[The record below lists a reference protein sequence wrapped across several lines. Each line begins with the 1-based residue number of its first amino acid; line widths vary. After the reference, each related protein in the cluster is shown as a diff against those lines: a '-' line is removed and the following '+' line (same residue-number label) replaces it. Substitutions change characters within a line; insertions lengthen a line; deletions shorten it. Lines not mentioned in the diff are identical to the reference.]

1 MNYYQ
6 MILFLLKSKIL
17 FHLIFRDKDNEYTP
31 CDILILDGKVI
42 VNESLLTGEATPQMK
57 DSILSLQDDVV
68 LDMKVHKRNIIF
80 GGTKVLL
87 SESGDRFKPP
97 NNGCVGIVLRTGFET
112 SQGKLIRTI
121 LFASERVTANN
132 SEALL
137 FILILLIFA
146 MISSSY
152 VLYTGLQDQNR
163 KLFKLILNCVMIIT
177 SVVPPELPFELS
189 LAVNN
194 SLLYLSQLGIFCTEP
209 FRIPFA
215 GKVDYCCFDKTG
227 TLTTDK
233 MILKGIHKD
242 QTKYS
247 KLVLSG
253 CHSLIHIDG
262 QTVGDP
268 MEVAGLNGSDFTL
281 NKDFSIVNNLSK
293 KKYKIVKR
301 FPFTSELKRMT
312 TIIQPTDKGYIGLT
326 KGAPE
331 ILKEMFEK
339 VPDDYDETYQTLM
352 NNGFRVIALGY
363 KNITNDRVSREEIEK
378 DLQFSGFAT
387 FQSDIKQDTFSTIQN
402 LLLSN
407 HKCIMIT
414 GDNVLTGAHVGKE
427 LNFIDKPIIILTKNN
442 DSCEW
447 ISSLDN
453 QKFSMDSVEIKNN
466 YSLCVSGDALSI
478 VLLKDPHWLERW
490 VRDVK
495 IFARVDPDQKELIL
509 VTLKKLGHSTLM
521 CGDGTNDT
529 GALKQA
535 DIGVA
540 LLDGI
545 TDQEWEKLSKK
556 PKPLDMKKKSIS
568 EMMQEESNVVRLG
581 DASIASPFTSK
592 KSSILSTSHILRQ
605 GRCTLVTTIQM
616 YKILAIN
623 SLISAYSLSVLYME
637 GVKFGDYQMMISGM
651 FVAVLFL
658 FISRSKPLEILS
670 NERPDTSIFS
680 PFVILSI
687 LFQSILNIIVL
698 IYSSQEI
705 KLLMTKPIDPDS
717 EFAPSAFN
725 TVVFLVTT
733 IQTLLTFINNYKGH
747 PFLQSITENKGLLAI
762 LVAHSL
768 LLTILVTEISP
779 SFNEYFQLAL
789 LGDFKYF
796 LIKLLL
802 FNIFASLIFEF
813 ILKQIRK
820 LLGK

>member
-1 MNYYQ
+1 M
-6 MILFLLKSKIL
+6 M
-17 FHLIFRDKDNEYTP
+17 P
-31 CDILILDGKVI
+31 CDVLILDGKVI
-42 VNESLLTGEATPQMK
+42 VNESLLTGESTPQMK
-57 DSILSLQDDVV
+57 DSIATLSDDVN
-68 LDMKVHKRNIIF
+68 LDMKLHKRNIIF

-87 SESGDRFKPP
+87 SESGDKFKPP

-121 LFASERVTANN
+121 LFSSERVTANN
-132 SEALL
+132 AEALL

-146 MISSSY
+146 IISSGY
-152 VLYTGLQDQNR
+152 VLYNGLIHQNR
-163 KLFKLILNCVMIIT
+163 KLFKLLLNCVMIIT

-233 MILKGIHKD
+233 MILKGIHND
-242 QTKYS
+242 ETKFA
-247 KLVLSG
+247 KVILSG
-253 CHSLIHIDG
+253 CNSLIHIDG

-268 MEVAGLNGSDFTL
+268 MEVAALNGSDFSL
-281 NKDFSIVNNLSK
+281 NKDFTIVNNVSR

-301 FPFTSELKRMT
+301 FPFSSELKRMS
-312 TIIQPTDKGYIGLT
+312 TILNTDKGYVGLI

-331 ILKEMFEK
+331 MLKDMFEK
-339 VPDDYDETYQTLM
+339 IPKDYDETYKSFM
-352 NNGFRVIALGY
+352 NNGFRVIALGH
-363 KNITNDRVSREEIEK
+363 KNVSNDRITREELEK
-378 DLQFSGFAT
+378 DLVFSGFAI

-402 LLLSN
+402 LLSSN
-407 HKCIMIT
+407 HSCIMIT

-427 LNFIDKPIIILTKNN
+427 LNFIDKPIIVLTKK
-442 DSCEW
+442 DDTCEW
-447 ISSLDN
+447 VSQLDE
-453 QKFSMDSVEIKNN
+453 KRFSMDSTEVKKE

-478 VLLKDPHWLERW
+478 AMLKDSKWLEKW

-545 TDQEWEKLSKK
+545 TEQDWEKMSKK
-556 PKPLDMKKKSIS
+556 PKPIIDMKKKSIS
-568 EMMQEESNVVRLG
+568 DVMQEESNVVKLG

-592 KSSILSTSHILRQ
+592 KSSILSTSHIIRQ

-658 FISRSKPLEILS
+658 FISRSKPLDVLS
-670 NERPDTSIFS
+670 SERPDNSIFS
-680 PFVILSI
+680 PWVLISI
-687 LFQSILNIIVL
+687 LFQSILNIFVL
-698 IYSSQEI
+698 VYSSQSI
-705 KLLMTKPIDPDS
+705 KLLMEKPLDPDS
-717 EFAPSAFN
+717 EFVPSSFN

-747 PFLQSITENKGLLAI
+747 PFLQSITENRGLFAVLS
-762 LVAHSL
+762 AHSVLLTL
-768 LLTILVTEISP
+768 LLTEASP
-779 SFNEYFQLAL
+779 KFNEYFQLSP
-789 LGDFKYF
+789 LGDFKFF
-796 LIKLLL
+796 LIKLIA
-802 FNIFASLIFEF
+802 FNVVVSLIFEWC
-813 ILKQIRK
+813 LKKIRK
-820 LLGK
+820 IMGK